1 MEKKNNLDKIMLIVF
16 IITLLTGLLTLYI
29 VLNKG
34 SVFGKRLV
42 STSEDIVEKE
52 VIHSIQITTDKKY
65 LSTDS
70 EDTANLI
77 VTIDGVD
84 IQDGFELEVSD
95 ENLVSIE
102 NNVVTS
108 LGKTGEVVIKAKS
121 TDYEIEDEITI
132 EIVES
137 DEN

>member
-1 MEKKNNLDKIMLIVF
+1 MEKKNKLDKIMLIVF